1 MVEMREVTKGSNITL
16 AALDVVARAAI
27 GAGCSGILQRKN
39 VSYIHVAEEGLNIQI
54 ANSVLDNWNSLL
66 VATTQITIDA
76 DNVDTAVIT
85 HSTPDANM
93 NYYVW
98 LDGVEYS
105 FGTVAAVA
113 GVVTLNLATDTP
125 GQYLI
130 LLARQSG
137 NYATGMTIITAED

>member
-1 MVEMREVTKGSNITL
+1 MVEMREVTRGSNITL
-16 AALDVVARAAI
+16 YALDVVARTAI
-27 GAGCSGILQRKN
+27 GSGCTGIIVRKG
-39 VSYIHVAEEGLNIQI
+39 VSYIHVAEEGMNIQI

-85 HSTPDANM
+85 HETPDAQM

-98 LDGVEYS
+98 LDQVEYA

-113 GVVTLNLATDTP
+113 GVITLNLATDTP
-125 GQYLI
+125 GQYLV

-137 NYATGMTIITAED
+137 NYATGMTIITAEE

>member
-1 MVEMREVTKGSNITL
+1 MAMQEVTRGTNVNPYVL
-16 AALDVVARAAI
+16 LPVALAAI
-27 GAGCSGILQRKN
+27 GAGCSGILSRKG
-39 VSYIHVAEEGLNIQI
+39 VTYIHVADEGLNIQI

-66 VATTQITIDA
+66 LATTQITITA

-85 HSTPDANM
+85 HETPDANM

-125 GQYLI
+125 GQYLV

-137 NYATGMTIITAED
+137 NYATGMTIITAEE

>member
-1 MVEMREVTKGSNITL
+1 MILQEVTRNTNIPAHL
-16 AALDVVARAAI
+16 LDVVARAAI
-27 GAGCSGILQRKN
+27 GAGCSGIIGRKGI
-39 VSYIHVAEEGLNIQI
+39 SYIHTDDAGENVQKAL
-54 ANSVLDNWNSLL
+54 AVLDNWNTLL
-66 VATTQITIDA
+66 VATSQVAIDA

-85 HSTPDANM
+85 LSTPDAEM

-125 GQYLI
+125 GQYLV

-137 NYATGMTIITAED
+137 NYATGMTIITAEAV